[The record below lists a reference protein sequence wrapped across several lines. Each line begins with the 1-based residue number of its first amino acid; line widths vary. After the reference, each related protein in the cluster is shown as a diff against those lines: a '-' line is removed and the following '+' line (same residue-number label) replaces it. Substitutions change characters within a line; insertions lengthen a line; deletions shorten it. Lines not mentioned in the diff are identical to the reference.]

1 MFRDYLY
8 LDKNRIN
15 KYYKQICGVIPNKEK
30 KLIEKNANL
39 DTSAGVKFEKV
50 NGNQTKSKQI
60 DIGISY
66 ETEDVL
72 QLFEQKLQKFEQ
84 KLQKEDKSKFFDLYD
99 EGIDIDTISK
109 GAIVK
114 FEGKLEVPHEFD
126 EIDFIKKVLNNPKTS
141 DYFIKDII
149 NNNSSDEE
157 LFKVLL
163 KEGGEIP
170 IYFSLNDLILYSNIK
185 SENLTVR
192 YDEFESYI
200 EDDVTV
206 IAKVEKCHAK
216 GKIKI
221 YDKYKELFKINRA
234 MRREIE
240 DNDGDIYVDGP
251 GKKISIIAI
260 YT

>member
-15 KYYKQICGVIPNKEK
+15 KYYKQIGGVIPNKEK
-30 KLIEKNANL
+30 ELIEKNTNL
-39 DTSAGVKFEKV
+39 DASAGMKFAKA
-50 NGNQTKSKQI
+50 NGNHTKSKQI
-60 DIGISY
+60 EIDISY

-72 QLFEQKLQKFEQ
+72 QLFEQKLQK
-84 KLQKEDKSKFFDLYD
+84 EDKSKFFDLDD
-99 EGIDIDTISK
+99 EGIDINTIPK

-163 KEGGEIP
+163 KEGREIP
-170 IYFSLNDLILYSNIK
+170 IYFSLNDLTLYSNIK

-206 IAKVEKCHAK
+206 IAKVEKYHDK

-221 YDKYKELFKINRA
+221 YDKYKDLFKINRA